1 MANAAI
7 DESATFTPRFDDNGL
22 LPCVAVHAETKDVL
36 MVAYMNEESLK
47 HTLETGHV
55 TYWSRS
61 RGKLWKKG
69 ESSGMTQHLKRLR
82 VDCDQDCL
90 VAEVVVGD
98 PATTPQA
105 ACHTGYA
112 SCFYREV
119 KADGSLEFVEKD
131 KAFDPDAVYG

>member
-1 MANAAI
+1 MDKQDRELGI
-7 DESATFTPRFDDNGL
+7 DFAPKFDDNGL
-22 LPCVAVHAETKDVL
+22 LPCVTIHAETKDVL
-36 MVAYMNEESLK
+36 MVAFMNRESLDR
-47 HTLETGHV
+47 TLETGHV

-61 RGKLWKKG
+61 RSKLWKKG

-119 KADGSLEFVEKD
+119 KPDGSLAFVEKE

>member
-1 MANAAI
+1 MEKKELELGTDFN
-7 DESATFTPRFDDNGL
+7 PRFDANGL

-36 MVAYMNEESLK
+36 MVAYMNEESLT
-47 HTLETGHV
+47 HTLKSGHV

>member
-1 MANAAI
+1 MDKTDRELGTSFAPKLDA
-7 DESATFTPRFDDNGL
+7 NGL
-22 LPCVAVHAETKDVL
+22 IPCVAVHAESREVL
-36 MVAYMNEESLK
+36 MVAYMNAESLQ

-69 ESSGMTQHLKRLR
+69 ESSGMTQHLRRLR
-82 VDCDQDCL
+82 VYCDQDCL

-119 KADGSLEFVEKD
+119 KADGSLALVEKD
-131 KAFDPDAVYG
+131 KAFDPEAVYG

>member
-1 MANAAI
+1 M
-7 DESATFTPRFDDNGL
+7 DKQDRELGTDFLPKFDNDGL
-22 LPCVAVHAETKDVL
+22 LPCVAVHAETKEVL
-36 MVAYMNEESLK
+36 MVAFMNQESLDE
-47 HTLETGHV
+47 TLASGHV

-69 ESSGMTQHLKRLR
+69 ESSGMTQHLRRLR

-112 SCFYREV
+112 SCFYRSV
-119 KADGSLEFVEKD
+119 GADGRLEFVED
-131 KAFDPDAVYG
+131 EKAFDPSAVYG

>member
-1 MANAAI
+1 VEKKDREHGTTFI
-7 DESATFTPRFDDNGL
+7 PKFDEHGL
-22 LPCVAVHAETKDVL
+22 LPCVAVHAESKEVL
-36 MVAYMNEESLK
+36 MVAFMNEQSLAA
-47 HTLETGHV
+47 TLRSGHV

-119 KADGSLEFVEKD
+119 KSDGSMVFVEKE
-131 KAFDPDAVYG
+131 KAFDPNAVYG

>member
-1 MANAAI
+1 MLKS
-7 DESATFTPRFDDNGL
+7 DRETGTTFAPKFDDNGL
-22 LPCVAVHAETKDVL
+22 LPCVTVHAQTKDVL
-36 MVAYMNEESLK
+36 MVAFMNETSLR

-69 ESSGMTQHLKRLR
+69 ESSGMTQHLQRLR

-90 VAEVVVGD
+90 VAEVTVGD
-98 PATTPQA
+98 DPATPQA
-105 ACHTGYA
+105 ACHTGYR

-119 KADGSLEFVEKD
+119 RPDGSLAFVEHE
-131 KAFDPDAVYG
+131 KAFDPDKVYG